1 MLAMSLFDDVVH
13 PFLSLDPD
21 TARRRFADPG
31 NGDERRHI
39 RLSVLRTMLFLA
51 TLFGGLAAVGTALP
65 SAPHANNALVAPG

>member
-31 NGDERRHI
+31 EGGERRHI
-39 RLSVLRTMLFLA
+39 RLSVLRTILCLA
-51 TLFGGLAAVGTALP
+51 ALFGGLAAVSTALP
-65 SAPHANNALVAPG
+65 SAPGAGNALVVPG